1 MQELYKNTS
10 KILLKILLVSIIAAF
25 VLEGVIVLF
34 MYLDGNFAIKKMW
47 DMLAR
52 RCLFPSLAAVVIY
65 VIMYL
70 ILDSP
75 NIKREFKRHTSFIG
89 MALVCFCIIISYPEY
104 TVLSGLLVVPIMFS
118 AIYGERK
125 YIRLTAEVCIFL
137 QLVIFVIR
145 LLDTDG
151 GMFTGVGEG
160 VISILLLVFAMF
172 FAGIIR
178 SFAESNSSFFQKQ
191 IEQQT
196 HLSEQI
202 SVDGMTGLFN
212 HATFYDELSRLIKET
227 DRTKQ
232 KLCIA
237 VIDIDDFKMVNDNYG
252 HPRGD
257 EVLKFLSGVL
267 KEMCKDEIVC
277 RYGGEEFA
285 VIFTDKSLKECCRIL
300 EEVLEVFSS
309 HRFEWCDNSITF
321 SCGVCQHYDIRVNA
335 SELFKQADKYLYK
348 AKRSGKNRVISE

>member
-1 MQELYKNTS
+1 MQELYKSTS
-10 KILLKILLVSIIAAF
+10 KVLLKILLVSIISAF
-25 VLEGVIVLF
+25 VLEGVMVLF
-34 MYLDGNFAIKKMW
+34 MYLDGDFSMNKMW
-47 DMLAR
+47 GVLAR
-52 RCLFPSLAAVVIY
+52 HCLFPSLAAAVVY
-65 VIMYL
+65 VAMYM

-75 NIKREFKRHTSFIG
+75 NVKREIKRHASFIG

-118 AIYGERK
+118 AIYGEQK

-137 QLVIFVIR
+137 QLVVFVIR
-145 LLDTDG
+145 LLDVG
-151 GMFTGVGEG
+151 GSMYTGVGEG
-160 VISILLLVFAMF
+160 VISILLLVFSMF

-178 SFAESNSSFFQKQ
+178 NFAESNSSFFQKQ
-191 IEQQT
+191 LEHQT

-202 SVDGMTGLFN
+202 SVDGMTGLYN

-227 DRTKQ
+227 DKTKQ

-267 KEMCKDEIVC
+267 KEMCQDEIVC

-285 VIFTDKSLKECCRIL
+285 VIFTDKSLKECCRMM
-300 EEVLEVFSS
+300 EGVLEVFSG